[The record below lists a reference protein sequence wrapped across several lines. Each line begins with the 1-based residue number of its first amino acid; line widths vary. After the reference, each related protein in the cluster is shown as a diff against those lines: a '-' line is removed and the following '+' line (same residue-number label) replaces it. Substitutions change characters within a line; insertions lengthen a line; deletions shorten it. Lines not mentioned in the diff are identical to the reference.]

1 MCAARAPLTIIV
13 IVMSDRIEC
22 ARCRGPDRQP
32 PNPGA
37 EPTLDQ
43 RSGAM
48 PTRSTRRIRRY
59 STIMALG
66 LMTAISKLIRAFRMA
81 RSGRRAR

>member
-1 MCAARAPLTIIV
+1 
-13 IVMSDRIEC
+13 
-22 ARCRGPDRQP
+22 
-32 PNPGA
+32 
-37 EPTLDQ
+37 
-43 RSGAM
+43 M

-66 LMTAISKLIRAFRMA
+66 LMTAISTLIRAFHMA